1 MPVSVTIG
9 DVARAA
15 GVSRSTVSKAF
26 GSKGFVSPETKARV
40 IRVATELNYHP
51 SHIARSLSLGT
62 SGLIGVVATPSILT
76 VFENFVEPIERAI
89 RDAGY
94 SLLLYTSSGDP
105 ESERLCLVDLIQKRV
120 DGVIAIPSS
129 NPADVKAYQDVV
141 DSGIK
146 LVVLDRCVE
155 GLMVPQVGGDDYE
168 AGRLATEYLLELGHR
183 RIVYLAIPRTSS
195 SGHQRAQG
203 FIDAMARAGVP
214 MDESSIID
222 TGFGE
227 EFGEK
232 AMESLR
238 TRKALPTGIIARH
251 DLNAIGVMRV
261 ALASGL
267 SVPGDISIVGNAD
280 ISLADMV
287 KVPLTTVRHPS
298 RQMAVM
304 GATRLLELLA
314 GQHVHPEITRLP
326 VQLVIRS
333 SCAAPRTSS

>member
-1 MPVSVTIG
+1 MSVTIG

-26 GSKGFVSPETKARV
+26 GSKGFVSPATKARV
-40 IRVATELNYHP
+40 VRVAAELNYRP

-62 SGLIGVVATPSILT
+62 SRLIGVVATPSILT
-76 VFENFVEPIERAI
+76 VFENFVQPIEQAI

-129 NPADVKAYQDVV
+129 NPADIEAYRDVV

-168 AGRLATEYLLELGHR
+168 AGRLATGYLIGLGHR

-195 SGHQRAQG
+195 SGHNRARG
-203 FIDAMARAGVP
+203 FFDAMAAAGIPVSG
-214 MDESSIID
+214 SSVVE

-227 EFGEK
+227 RYGEE

-238 TRKALPTGIIARH
+238 ARGVLPTGIIARH
-251 DLNAIGVMRV
+251 DLNAIGVMRA
-261 ALASGL
+261 ALAAGL

-280 ISLADMV
+280 ISLADMIR
-287 KVPLTTVRHPS
+287 VPLTTVRHPS
-298 RQMAVM
+298 RQMAVT
-304 GATRLLELLA
+304 GVARLLEMLA
-314 GQHVHPEITRLP
+314 GNVVEPVITRLP
-326 VQLVIRS
+326 VQLVVRS
-333 SCAAPRTSS
+333 SCGAPRPEII